1 MHKIAKLDLD
11 IACVVAGRT
20 AAVVEALRRQVGEE
34 AAELL
39 PEEVG
44 GSVASCWWAL
54 PLLFCVFAV
63 VFSLACKVGS
73 KQDRFARIC
82 SSCIKM
88 AGRYTFVNNMIF
100 LITLKNTLS

>member
-1 MHKIAKLDLD
+1 MPARPWLVHKIAKLDLD
-11 IACVVAGRT
+11 IACVVAGRI

-54 PLLFCVFAV
+54 PLLFC
-63 VFSLACKVGS
+63 
-73 KQDRFARIC
+73 IC
-82 SSCIKM
+82 CCVLT
-88 AGRYTFVNNMIF
+88 RV
-100 LITLKNTLS
+100 